1 MHISYT
7 SLKFATSLL
16 VLATAVP
23 TSMWGQTV
31 HADTIHADSV
41 SADSI
46 SADSARHTPRYT
58 NIGISTSST
67 TADGHRVKTFNLGL
81 LAAADTLSG
90 FQLSLISGA
99 GKMCGVQ
106 TGAVQTV
113 AREMKGVQLSA
124 LNNIA
129 GNNMRGLQLGGVSN
143 MAGSVER
150 GLQVSPLL
158 NLSTGVM
165 RGVQIGSYNYADSL
179 RGVQLGVINIAVTHP
194 RGVQMGLVNY
204 TADTGGR
211 KIGLVNINPSTRIDI
226 LAFGGNTSKLNA
238 AVRFSNR
245 SIYSMLGVGTHY
257 MGLDKKFS
265 GALSYRLGQ
274 YVWLTP
280 HWMLGADLGFSH
292 IETFAE
298 RSSDRPHRLY
308 SLQAHLNTEWRFC
321 KSVGAFASVGYGNT
335 RHYGSGRLYEE
346 KLILQAGLAFTWPR
360 ATQQPF
366 SLRRSVLGDALSQGD
381 PYTLSADS
389 CFALA
394 PRRRP
399 WLAAVEAA
407 GINAL
412 VFSYDRWI
420 ANASYSRISLH
431 SIRHN
436 FKTGFV

>member
-41 SADSI
+41 SADSV
-46 SADSARHTPRYT
+46 SADSARNTPRYT

-308 SLQAHLNTEWRFC
+308 SLQAHLNTE
-321 KSVGAFASVGYGNT
+321 
-335 RHYGSGRLYEE
+335 
-346 KLILQAGLAFTWPR
+346 
-360 ATQQPF
+360 
-366 SLRRSVLGDALSQGD
+366 
-381 PYTLSADS
+381 
-389 CFALA
+389 
-394 PRRRP
+394 
-399 WLAAVEAA
+399 
-407 GINAL
+407 
-412 VFSYDRWI
+412 
-420 ANASYSRISLH
+420 
-431 SIRHN
+431 
-436 FKTGFV
+436 

>member
-1 MHISYT
+1 MAAI
-7 SLKFATSLL
+7 LL

-41 SADSI
+41 

-321 KSVGAFASVGYGNT
+321 KSVGAFASESEARTLYAVSTFISPMLAPAATCCPCVTLRKLSCPATGERTT
-335 RHYGSGRLYEE
+335 R
-346 KLILQAGLAFTWPR
+346 LAV
-360 ATQQPF
+360 
-366 SLRRSVLGDALSQGD
+366 RSVVR
-381 PYTLSADS
+381 DS
-389 CFALA
+389 RRAAASRLA
-394 PRRRP
+394 C
-399 WLAAVEAA
+399 
-407 GINAL
+407 I
-412 VFSYDRWI
+412 
-420 ANASYSRISLH
+420 ISLFRRVAAE
-431 SIRHN
+431 SWLRLCICSSSRWCW
-436 FKTGFV
+436 